1 MASPLVNRMFSLRRR
16 PQGLCTESDL
26 ELVREEVPDL
36 KPGQALVR
44 TLYLTLDP
52 TYRIWMSDHR
62 AYMPSS
68 SIGAVMRGGGIGQ
81 VVESRRDDLA
91 VGALVV
97 GFTGWQDYCVADDDV
112 LELPFAVL
120 PDPLP
125 APLSAFA
132 SVLGITGGI
141 TAYFG
146 MDIVKPQPGETV
158 VVSAAAGSVGSVAGQ
173 IAKAKGARVVGIAGG
188 PQKCRHVTADLGFD
202 ACVDYK
208 ADDWHA
214 QLESATP
221 DGVDVGFENVGGE
234 IMDRVLMRLNVGARI
249 ALCGMISQYS
259 HYNSMNEAP
268 SWVPQYHI
276 MQLMMQRAS
285 IHGYLVSDHLDRSPE
300 AIEYL
305 VGLMAEGNLTY
316 RETVVDGLENVIKAQ
331 NLLYSGGNTGKLL
344 LKVADPID

>member
-1 MASPLVNRMFSLRRR
+1 MASPRVNRMFYLRRR
-16 PQGLCTESDL
+16 PQGLCAESDF
-26 ELVREEVPDL
+26 ELVRGEVPEL
-36 KPGQALVR
+36 KPEQALVR
-44 TLYLTLDP
+44 TLYLSLDP

-68 SIGAVMRGGGIGQ
+68 PVGAVMRGGGVGQ
-81 VVESRRDDLA
+81 VVESRRDDLP
-91 VGALVV
+91 VGALVA

-112 LELPFAVL
+112 LELPFSVL

-125 APLSAFA
+125 APLSAFVG
-132 SVLGITGGI
+132 VLGITGGI
-141 TAYFG
+141 TAYLG

-208 ADDWHA
+208 AADWRA
-214 QLESATP
+214 QLDAAIP
-221 DGVDVGFENVGGE
+221 DGVDAGFENVGGE
-234 IMDRVLMRLNVGARI
+234 VMDHVLMRLNVGARI

-259 HYNSMNEAP
+259 HYNSVDETP
-268 SWVPQYHI
+268 GWIPQYHI

-285 IHGYLVSDHLDRSPE
+285 IHGYLVSDHLDRSGE

-305 VGLMAEGNLTY
+305 AGLIAEGKLTY
-316 RETVVDGLENVIKAQ
+316 HETIIDGLENAIEAQ
-331 NLLYSGGNTGKLL
+331 NLLYTGGNTGKLL
-344 LKVADPID
+344 LKVAEPTN